1 MIELIIDTSPF
12 EVPDSKT
19 KLDFVRI
26 KCLIGFKEKD
36 GVGYRLAEG
45 IVDTGAYVTVI
56 PKGLSERID
65 KQITGS
71 YKMKGLNS
79 RDECSIPVVVGKTK
93 CVLFDKSANTSEE
106 LEIACYFAHS
116 DEIPV
121 IIGFADILTKFK
133 INIDYPNKNA
143 FLI

>member
-1 MIELIIDTSPF
+1 MIELIIDASPF
-12 EVPDSKT
+12 EVPFSKT
-19 KLDFVRI
+19 KIDFVRI

-36 GVGYRLAEG
+36 GGGYRLAEG

-65 KQITGS
+65 KQITGN

-79 RDECSIPVVVGKTK
+79 RDECAISIDVGKTI
-93 CVLFDKSANTSEE
+93 CVLFDKSAHTSQE

-116 DEIPV
+116 DEVPV

-133 INIDYPNKNA
+133 ISIDYPNKKA

>member
-1 MIELIIDTSPF
+1 MIELIVDASPF
-12 EVPDSKT
+12 VIPDSKIE
-19 KLDFVRI
+19 LDFVRI
-26 KCLIGFKEKD
+26 KCLMGFKEKQ
-36 GVGYRLAEG
+36 GRGYRLAEG
-45 IVDTGAYVTVI
+45 IIDTGAYVTVI

-71 YKMKGLNS
+71 YKMKGLNLKE
-79 RDECSIPVVVGKTK
+79 ECAIPVAVGKTK
-93 CVLFDKSANTSEE
+93 CILFDKSVNTSEE

-116 DEIPV
+116 DEVPV

-133 INIDYPNKNA
+133 INIDYSNKKA

>member
-1 MIELIIDTSPF
+1 MIELIIDASSF
-12 EVPDSKT
+12 EIPDSRT
-19 KLDFVRI
+19 KIDFVRI
-26 KCLIGFKEKD
+26 KCLIGFREKD
-36 GVGYRLAEG
+36 GTGYRLTEG
-45 IVDTGAYVTVI
+45 IIDTGAYVTVM

-79 RDECSIPVVVGKTK
+79 RDECAIPVAVGKTK
-93 CVLFDKSANTSEE
+93 CVLFDRLSNVSEE

-116 DEIPV
+116 DAVPV
-121 IIGFADILTKFK
+121 IIGFADILTRFK
-133 INIDYPNKNA
+133 ISVDYPHKKA